1 VAVLKDPQPR
11 IILALACASFFGLG
25 VVSAAVGPALSELA
39 TKSSSSLGD
48 VGGLFTALF
57 FGSLMAQSV
66 TGVLLDRLGPRWLII
81 SGLLIVGVGFFGI
94 ALAAGLPLMLASAA
108 FAGLGHGTINVVMNV
123 SISNLFSHKRAS
135 TLNLLNVFFGLGAII
150 APAVAGLSL
159 RLANSS
165 LPAIWFGA
173 GLELVLIPLFLW
185 LFHSPAPYSEHVLP
199 QTRNR
204 NLLGSPALWLL
215 GILLLLYVGSENGAG
230 GWVSTYMRQTTTLA
244 ASTAA
249 LAASGFWLAYT
260 AGRMAAAWL
269 GTRWSVRSLLT
280 TSLGIAFMGGMVIIA
295 STGSVLFSI
304 LGFLLL
310 GFGFGPVYPTTLA
323 VITATFSQSS
333 GAAASLA
340 IAMGSTGG
348 MLIPWLQGII
358 LESSGPRSAA
368 LLLPIATLLMMAC
381 TAAARRARQREASSG
396 AVVAG
401 AGGNGNT

>member
-1 VAVLKDPQPR
+1 MKDPQPR
-11 IILALACASFFGLG
+11 VILALACASFFGLG

-39 TKSSSSLGD
+39 AKSSSSLGE

-66 TGVLLDRLGPRWLII
+66 TGLLLDRLGPRWLII
-81 SGLLIVGVGFFGI
+81 GGLLIVGVGFSGV
-94 ALAAGLPLMLASAA
+94 ALVTALPWMLASAA

-159 RLANSS
+159 RLAGSS

-173 GLELVLIPLFLW
+173 GLELALIPLFFR
-185 LFHSPAPYSEHVLP
+185 LFHSPARSVNSLP
-199 QTRNR
+199 QSSNR
-204 NLLGSPALWLL
+204 NLLESPALWLL

-230 GWVSTYMRQTTTLA
+230 GWVSTYMQQTTALA
-244 ASTAA
+244 AATAA

-260 AGRMAAAWL
+260 AGRMTAAWL
-269 GTRWSVRSLLT
+269 GTHWSVRSLLT
-280 TSLGIAFMGGMVIIA
+280 ASLGIAFLGGTVIVA
-295 STGSVLFSI
+295 STGSIAFSI

-333 GAAASLA
+333 GAAASMA

-358 LESSGPRSAA
+358 LENSGPRSAA

-381 TAAARRARQREASSG
+381 MAAARRARHREATSNTV
-396 AVVAG
+396 AAG
-401 AGGNGNT
+401 AGSDGNT